1 MARVRTIAVH
11 EQEAH
16 DAFAVHCALLKAE
29 RRDPELS
36 KNPQWTVLRQDAF
49 ERFSNAFSVLVA

>member
-1 MARVRTIAVH
+1 MAKLRTIAFH
-11 EQEAH
+11 EQEAT

-29 RRDPELS
+29 CYDPDLR

-49 ERFSNAFSVLVA
+49 ERWSNAFSVLA